1 MFMMHKIEDTQDENR
16 RFFMIVEK
24 NIRRYFVE
32 IENSV
37 PYFQQVLFDL
47 QNECFKTWKNI
58 IRINM
63 SLQKEFV
70 GKTEMISIPREIKQ

>member
-1 MFMMHKIEDTQDENR
+1 MMHKIENTQDENR